1 MVDTPAEIEARKILQ
16 YRRAK
21 NTLLAA
27 AFGGGHNVFALQ
39 SNSKFF
45 DSQGGSTAYY
55 GSTQFNSFYDSVGN
69 KTYVAYEEIFPAPL
83 KRFTRIRYF
92 DHATKTW
99 SRSYNVGAESF
110 LANDSHGVPAIAMN
124 SAGRIVVCWG
134 NHDGPFHISVSTNPR
149 DITAWTAGTDI
160 TAVAPGTGVAYPH
173 LVLLPSN
180 AMILLFRKNFAPGTG
195 GFAAGA
201 KVLVYH
207 SLTFT
212 GAVITDGGEVTI
224 GDFGNDS
231 RWYQGDALLLPNGRI
246 AQVATKADFN
256 DTVRLNIYYY
266 ELDIAGAKLYN
277 YGGGVNTAFPITL
290 AAMDASYKVYT
301 TLNGTGNTPA
311 FTIDSNGRTHFVQND
326 GTTSDGGGSNESSQN
341 MVHIVSNGPSTF
353 DAPYT
358 FGTTTQRYNGYDLI
372 PYSDGSV
379 SIFWSKDEFGG
390 TTQRGGSIAH
400 RKLPPNSP
408 SSAML
413 PETIFMRQDLT
424 RFQMD
429 TPASVLNGTSDIRL
443 FWFER
448 APDDNDAGNYG
459 KRIYAWGESGGMKA
473 QVKPSLIIPPSL
485 TGDGFWMD
493 LSDGNRIFNDA
504 GVTKAAIGD
513 QIIQINDRFG
523 TGNILTGV
531 GGTAPFLD
539 KYGEQLCLKFTGSS
553 VGTRFLSTIAK
564 QWTLGPG
571 AVPGFMCTGIFRHW
585 MPSTTSLSLI
595 SLDAGVGF
603 ARVCQPINMNGKEIR
618 GQAFNGVTS
627 TLLTHGAG
635 NDPYV
640 EDYIV
645 QCYTDTNGTNLSL
658 SINGAVVAGPTPITG
673 GAVNTTSVL
682 MRIGATAAAAP
693 AQFFMGI
700 MMGMVFRSGDQPLAT
715 RDADY
720 QWALTQLPL

>member
-1 MVDTPAEIEARKILQ
+1 MVNTPAEIEARDIFQ

-21 NTLLAA
+21 MAFNRALASS
-27 AFGGGHNVFALQ
+27 GGGHQNIFSLLS
-39 SNSKFF
+39 SNNFF
-45 DSQGGSTAYY
+45 DSTGGSTAYY
-55 GSTQFNSFYDSVGN
+55 GSTQYNSFYDSVGN

-83 KRFTRIRYF
+83 KRFTRIRYY
-92 DHATKTW
+92 DHALKTW

-110 LANDSHGVPAIAMN
+110 LANDSHGVPAIALN
-124 SAGRIVVCWG
+124 ANGRIVVCWG
-134 NHDGPFHISVSTNPR
+134 NHDGPFHIAVSTNVR
-149 DITAWTAGTDI
+149 DITAWTAGADI
-160 TAVAPGTGVAYPH
+160 AAVAPGTGVAYPH

-180 AMILLFRKNFAPGTG
+180 AMILLLRKDFAPGTG
-195 GFAAGA
+195 GFASGA
-201 KVLVYH
+201 KVLVHH
-207 SLTFT
+207 SLTFA

-224 GDFGNDS
+224 GDLGNNS
-231 RWYQGDALLLPNGRI
+231 RWYQGDAILLPNGRI
-246 AQVATKADFN
+246 GQVCTKADYG

-266 ELDIAGAKLYN
+266 EIDIAGAKLYN

-326 GTTSDGGGSNESSQN
+326 GTTSDGGGSNESSQS
-341 MVHIVSNGPSTF
+341 MVHIVSNGSSTF

-379 SIFWSKDEFGG
+379 SVFWSKDEFGG

-400 RKLPPNSP
+400 RKLPANSP
-408 SSAML
+408 SSGML
-413 PETIFMRQDLT
+413 PETIIMRQDLS

-429 TPASVLNGTSDIRL
+429 TPASVLFGTSDIRL

-448 APDDNDAGNYG
+448 APNDTDIGNYG
-459 KRIYAWGESGGMKA
+459 KRIYAWGEKSGLIYQK
-473 QVKPSLIIPPSL
+473 KPGLVVPVGL

-493 LSDGNRIFNDA
+493 LSDGSLVFNDA
-504 GVTKAAIGD
+504 GVTKAAFGD
-513 QIIQINDRFG
+513 QIIQINDKFG

-531 GGTAPFLD
+531 GGTAPFFD
-539 KYGEQLCLKFTGSS
+539 IYGEQRCLKFTGSS
-553 VGTRFLSTIAK
+553 AGTRFLSTIAK

-571 AVPGFMCTGIFRHW
+571 FMCTGIFRHW
-585 MPSTTSLSLI
+585 MSVTASLTLI
-595 SLDAGVGF
+595 GLDAGATF
-603 ARVCQPINMNGKEIR
+603 ARVAQPINVNGKEIR
-618 GQAFNGVTS
+618 GQAFNGTVS

-635 NDPYV
+635 NDPYNQ
-640 EDYIV
+640 DYIV
-645 QCYTDTNGTNLSL
+645 QCYTDTGGTNLSL
-658 SINGAVVAGPTPITG
+658 SINGVVVAGPTPITG
-673 GAVNTTSVL
+673 GAVNTTSVI
-682 MRIGATAAAAP
+682 MRVGATAAATP

-700 MMGMVFRSGDQPLAT
+700 CMGMVFRSGNQPLTT
-715 RDADY
+715 RDSDY